1 MSLLA
6 KKRPIIQ
13 TDKSVN
19 ESLETNDTVNENVE
33 PEVQEQTTSE
43 TEPQQEDED
52 DFDIDFGDDPV
63 DVEVADEPL
72 DQEPVEAD
80 ESLDQEPV
88 EADEF
93 IEDDLVLDDT
103 LPTTTQNQ
111 TEVNVDEAFESNE
124 VDPIELSNDLVDS
137 DETLEESEDTYQ
149 EPIDSQDDYSEQES
163 YNESYDEQETYDESD
178 SSNYE
183 EEESETVNYNNSES
197 EQSDSGNN
205 QGNQEI
211 SNQTSEQ
218 SNGNS
223 IKREYVLYIVTDKQ
237 ADGLL
242 SYFRYY
248 GLKVSKVFNNI
259 KDASEAVVMS
269 MTPCKV
275 VVMETGRGKFT
286 SVSNRKSL
294 MEVLSLGAETSNGDD
309 DYNNEVEIFY
319 TDSIVKAEAKNSVE
333 FDYRKLKWHNYST
346 TAVVLATLLQELKEE
361 TYVYEYEDKE
371 EIDKSNKVLEFKGVP
386 AKTGERMDIGLP
398 ALRLFEIIDHEGD
411 NITDDESLP
420 GYKIRV

>member
-6 KKRPIIQ
+6 KKRPVVQI
-13 TDKSVN
+13 DKSVD
-19 ESLETNDTVNENVE
+19 ESLESTDTLVEETETPVNEA
-33 PEVQEQTTSE
+33 P
-43 TEPQQEDED
+43 QEDED

-63 DVEVADEPL
+63 EEVHNTEQAVDEPL
-72 DQEPVEAD
+72 EQ
-80 ESLDQEPV
+80 
-88 EADEF
+88 DEF
-93 IEDDLVLDDT
+93 IEDDLVIDDI
-103 LPTTTQNQ
+103 LPDDGQDN
-111 TEVNVDEAFESNE
+111 TEVNVEEAFDSNE
-124 VDPIELSNDLVDS
+124 VDPMELSNDIVDS
-137 DETLEESEDTYQ
+137 DETIEESEDDYQ
-149 EPIDSQDDYSEQES
+149 NSTESQDNYS
-163 YNESYDEQETYDESD
+163 ESYDEQETYDESD
-178 SSNYE
+178 SSNYS
-183 EEESETVNYNNSES
+183 EEESETANYNESES

-205 QGNQEI
+205 QVSQEV
-211 SNQTSEQ
+211 SNSTSEQ
-218 SNGNS
+218 INGNS

-248 GLKVSKVFNNI
+248 GCKVSKVFTNI

-275 VVMETGRGKFT
+275 VVIETGRGKFT
-286 SVSNRKSL
+286 SVSNRKNL
-294 MEVLSLGAETSNGDD
+294 MEVLSLGAETNTSDE

-361 TYVYEYEDKE
+361 TYIYEYEDSE
-371 EIDKSNKVLEFKGVP
+371 EIDKSDDLIKFKGIP
-386 AKTGERMDIGLP
+386 AKTKERMDIGLP
-398 ALRLFEIIDHEGD
+398 ALRLFEILEHEGD

>member
-6 KKRPIIQ
+6 KKRPVVQI
-13 TDKSVN
+13 DKSVD
-19 ESLETNDTVNENVE
+19 ESLESTDTLVEETETPVNEE
-33 PEVQEQTTSE
+33 P
-43 TEPQQEDED
+43 QEDED

-63 DVEVADEPL
+63 EEVHNTEQVVDEPL
-72 DQEPVEAD
+72 EQ
-80 ESLDQEPV
+80 
-88 EADEF
+88 DEF
-93 IEDDLVLDDT
+93 IEDDLVIDDT
-103 LPTTTQNQ
+103 LPDDDQDN
-111 TEVNVDEAFESNE
+111 TEVNVEEAFDYNE
-124 VDPIELSNDLVDS
+124 VDPMELSNDIVDS
-137 DETLEESEDTYQ
+137 DETIEESEDDYQ
-149 EPIDSQDDYSEQES
+149 EQVD
-163 YNESYDEQETYDESD
+163 SYDEQETYDDSD
-178 SSNYE
+178 SSNYS
-183 EEESETVNYNNSES
+183 EEESEATNYNDSES

-211 SNQTSEQ
+211 SNSTSEQ

-237 ADGLL
+237 AEGLL

-248 GLKVSKVFNNI
+248 GCKVSKVFTNI

-275 VVMETGRGKFT
+275 VVIETGRGKFT
-286 SVSNRKSL
+286 SVSNRKNL
-294 MEVLSLGAETSNGDD
+294 MEVLSLGAETDTSDD

-371 EIDKSNKVLEFKGVP
+371 EIDKSNSLIEFKGVP
-386 AKTGERMDIGLP
+386 AKVKERMDIGLP
-398 ALRLFEIIDHEGD
+398 ALRLFEILEHEGD

>member
-6 KKRPIIQ
+6 KKRPVVQI
-13 TDKSVN
+13 DKSVD
-19 ESLETNDTVNENVE
+19 ESLENTDTLVE
-33 PEVQEQTTSE
+33 KTE
-43 TEPQQEDED
+43 TPVTEAPQEDED

-63 DVEVADEPL
+63 EEVHNTEQAVDEPL
-72 DQEPVEAD
+72 EQ
-80 ESLDQEPV
+80 
-88 EADEF
+88 DEF
-93 IEDDLVLDDT
+93 IEDDLVIDDI
-103 LPTTTQNQ
+103 LPDDGQDN
-111 TEVNVDEAFESNE
+111 TEVNVEEAFDSNE
-124 VDPIELSNDLVDS
+124 VDPMELSNDIVDS
-137 DETLEESEDTYQ
+137 DETIEESEDDYQ
-149 EPIDSQDDYSEQES
+149 NSTESQDNYS
-163 YNESYDEQETYDESD
+163 ESYDEQETYDESD
-178 SSNYE
+178 SSNYS
-183 EEESETVNYNNSES
+183 EEESETANYNESES

-205 QGNQEI
+205 QVSQEV
-211 SNQTSEQ
+211 SNSTSEQ
-218 SNGNS
+218 INGNS

-248 GLKVSKVFNNI
+248 GCKVSKVFTNI

-275 VVMETGRGKFT
+275 VVIETGRGKFT
-286 SVSNRKSL
+286 SVSNRKNL
-294 MEVLSLGAETSNGDD
+294 MEVLSLGAETDTSDD

-333 FDYRKLKWHNYST
+333 FDYKKLKWHKYST

-361 TYVYEYEDKE
+361 TYVYEYEDSE
-371 EIDKSNKVLEFKGVP
+371 EIDKSDDLIKFKGIP
-386 AKTGERMDIGLP
+386 AKTKERMDIGLP
-398 ALRLFEIIDHEGD
+398 ALRLFEILEHEGD

>member
-6 KKRPIIQ
+6 KKRPVVQI
-13 TDKSVN
+13 DKSVD
-19 ESLETNDTVNENVE
+19 ESLESTDTLVEETETPVNEE
-33 PEVQEQTTSE
+33 P
-43 TEPQQEDED
+43 QEDED

-63 DVEVADEPL
+63 EEVHNTEQVVDEPL
-72 DQEPVEAD
+72 EQ
-80 ESLDQEPV
+80 
-88 EADEF
+88 DEF
-93 IEDDLVLDDT
+93 IEDDLVIDDT
-103 LPTTTQNQ
+103 LPDDDQDN
-111 TEVNVDEAFESNE
+111 TEVNVEEAFDSNE
-124 VDPIELSNDLVDS
+124 VDPMELSNDIVDS
-137 DETLEESEDTYQ
+137 DETIEESEDDYQ
-149 EPIDSQDDYSEQES
+149 EQVD
-163 YNESYDEQETYDESD
+163 SYDEQETYDESD
-178 SSNYE
+178 SSNSS
-183 EEESETVNYNNSES
+183 EEESETANYNESES

-205 QGNQEI
+205 QASQEV
-211 SNQTSEQ
+211 SNSTSEQ
-218 SNGNS
+218 SGGNS

-248 GLKVSKVFNNI
+248 GCKVSKVFTNI

-275 VVMETGRGKFT
+275 VVIETGRGKFT
-286 SVSNRKSL
+286 SVSNRKNL
-294 MEVLSLGAETSNGDD
+294 MEVLSLGAETNTSDD

-361 TYVYEYEDKE
+361 TYVYEYEDSE
-371 EIDKSNKVLEFKGVP
+371 EIDKSDDLIKFKGIP
-386 AKTGERMDIGLP
+386 AKTKERMDIGLP
-398 ALRLFEIIDHEGD
+398 ALRLFEILEHEGD

>member
-6 KKRPIIQ
+6 KKRPVIQ
-13 TDKSVN
+13 LDKEVN
-19 ESLETNDTVNENVE
+19 ESVETNNTVDKTVE
-33 PEVQEQTTSE
+33 ASVAEAP
-43 TEPQQEDED
+43 QEDED
-52 DFDIDFGDDPV
+52 DFDIDFGDDT
-63 DVEVADEPL
+63 VETTQSNVQSTEQAD
-72 DQEPVEAD
+72 D
-80 ESLDQEPV
+80 EVLEQ
-88 EADEF
+88 DEF
-93 IEDDLVLDDT
+93 IEDDLVVDDT
-103 LPTTTQNQ
+103 LPDDSQDN
-111 TEVNVDEAFESNE
+111 TEVNVNEAFSSNE
-124 VDPIELSNDLVDS
+124 VDPMELSNDIVDS
-137 DETLEESEDTYQ
+137 DETFEESEDGYQ
-149 EPIDSQDDYSEQES
+149 EPVDSQNNYS
-163 YNESYDEQETYDESD
+163 ESYDEQETYDDSD
-178 SSNYE
+178 SSNYS
-183 EEESETVNYNNSES
+183 EEESETTNYNNSES

-211 SNQTSEQ
+211 SNSTSEQ
-218 SNGNS
+218 SDGNS

-237 ADGLL
+237 AEGLL

-248 GLKVSKVFNNI
+248 GCKVSKVFTSI

-275 VVMETGRGKFT
+275 VVIETGRGKFT
-286 SVSNRKSL
+286 SVSNRKNL
-294 MEVLSLGAETSNGDD
+294 MEVLSLGAEANTGDD

-371 EIDKSNKVLEFKGVP
+371 EIDRSDALIEFKGVP
-386 AKTGERMDIGLP
+386 AKTKERMDIGLP
-398 ALRLFEIIDHEGD
+398 ALRLFEILEHEGD

>member
-6 KKRPIIQ
+6 KKRPVVQI
-13 TDKSVN
+13 DKSVDKSI
-19 ESLETNDTVNENVE
+19 ESTDTLVE
-33 PEVQEQTTSE
+33 E
-43 TEPQQEDED
+43 TETPVAEAQQEDED

-63 DVEVADEPL
+63 ETTQSNVQSTEQADDEVLE
-72 DQEPVEAD
+72 Q
-80 ESLDQEPV
+80 
-88 EADEF
+88 DEF
-93 IEDDLVLDDT
+93 IEDDLMIDDM
-103 LPTTTQNQ
+103 LPDDSQDN
-111 TEVNVDEAFESNE
+111 TEVNVDKAFDSNE
-124 VDPIELSNDLVDS
+124 VDHMELSNDIIDS
-137 DETLEESEDTYQ
+137 DETIEESEDNYQ
-149 EPIDSQDDYSEQES
+149 DSAESQDNYS
-163 YNESYDEQETYDESD
+163 ESYDEQETYDESD
-178 SSNYE
+178 SSNSS
-183 EEESETVNYNNSES
+183 EEESETANYNESES

-205 QGNQEI
+205 QDNQEV
-211 SNQTSEQ
+211 SNSTSEQ
-218 SNGNS
+218 SDGNS

-248 GLKVSKVFNNI
+248 GCKVSKVFTNI

-275 VVMETGRGKFT
+275 VVIETGRGKFT
-286 SVSNRKSL
+286 SVSNRKNL
-294 MEVLSLGAETSNGDD
+294 MEVLSLGAETDTSDG

-333 FDYRKLKWHNYST
+333 FDYKKLKWHKYST

-361 TYVYEYEDKE
+361 AYVYEYEDKE
-371 EIDKSNKVLEFKGVP
+371 EIDKSDDLIKFKGVP
-386 AKTGERMDIGLP
+386 AKTNERMDIGLP
-398 ALRLFEIIDHEGD
+398 ALRLFEILEHEGD